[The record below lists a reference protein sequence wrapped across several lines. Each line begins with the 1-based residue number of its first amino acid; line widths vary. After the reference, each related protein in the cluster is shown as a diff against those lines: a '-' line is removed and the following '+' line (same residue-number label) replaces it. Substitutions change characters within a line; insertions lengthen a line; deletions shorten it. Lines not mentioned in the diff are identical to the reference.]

1 MDWGALLK
9 QLIPLGISIAESV
22 HPLPNSGAQKLAT
35 ATTFVQMG
43 LGLASAAGAI
53 PPKVATSINDVTQAI
68 NQQVA
73 VDNAKQGVAKIGRG
87 PSTIPQ

>member
-9 QLIPLGISIAESV
+9 QLIPLGITIAESV

-35 ATTFVQMG
+35 ATTFVQLG

-53 PPKVATSINDVTQAI
+53 PPATATNINLITDTI
-68 NQQVA
+68 NQSVA
-73 VDNAKQGVAKIGRG
+73 HLNNTTGVPKL
-87 PSTIPQ
+87 PK